1 MNIDKLNIKP
11 IERIDGWSS
20 NVELSRPEDVDKLE
34 QQNKEM
40 LKYLIE
46 SMLDRIVL
54 WISTSDDR
62 GDPESIE
69 EITDRCE
76 KMNSKLI
83 SIIERISGMSWPE
96 IKKLLE

>member
-54 WISTSDDR
+54 WISTLE
-62 GDPESIE
+62 PESIE